1 LRSIR
6 QSNNVDESCIKDGPD
21 AAVRAIRLIGLHQLV
36 EIGAQALPRGVVNLL
51 LYLVARGIDLF
62 GRVFGNDFARHA
74 ADFGV
79 NDRLQVLRV
88 ATFGGI
94 DVAASA
100 VEGAGAAG
108 AGAIGATAQDARA
121 SGGEAL
127 GLGKIGAVFDGP

>member
-1 LRSIR
+1 MIAW
-6 QSNNVDESCIKDGPD
+6 I
-21 AAVRAIRLIGLHQLV
+21 
-36 EIGAQALPRGVVNLL
+36 
-51 LYLVARGIDLF
+51 F
-62 GRVFGNDFARHA
+62 
-74 ADFGV
+74 FGV
-79 NDRLQVLRV
+79 EEDGAGTGV

-94 DVAASA
+94 VVAASA